1 MPKRISRHALQR
13 WMASERPPILVEALG
28 GGFYADAHLPGAVNM
43 PPGRVD
49 VLASALLPDCSADI
63 VVYCTSTCTSSDAV
77 ARRLEELGY
86 AAVAVY
92 IGGKE
97 EWAEHGLPLERLHS
111 DAG

>member
-1 MPKRISRHALQR
+1 LPKRICRLALQR
-13 WMASERPPILVEALG
+13 WMASARPPILVEALG

-49 VLASALLPDCSADI
+49 VLASALLPDSSADI

-86 AAVAVY
+86 TAVAVY

-97 EWAEHGLPLERLHS
+97 EWAELGLPLERL